1 MGLMFYLALM
11 LLIIGGIVVFTR
23 LPQLSGFVYAA
34 FGLMIFVT
42 YLLQGEVLES
52 SVVFFIMII
61 TSLIITL
68 QLFMNVDLEK
78 EFQKVYKRNM
88 TPVVTMMFTAFIL
101 GALGLVLYSEEKN
114 NKLVQVVKSSGL
126 AEESTLIFITGTMI
140 FMGIVMLVGMF
151 RND

>member
-1 MGLMFYLALM
+1 MGLMFYLAIT
-11 LLIIGGIVVFTR
+11 LLIVGGIVVFTR
-23 LPQLSGFVYAA
+23 LPQFAGFVYAA
-34 FGLMIFVT
+34 FGLVIFVA
-42 YLLQGEVLES
+42 YLIQGEILES
-52 SVVFFIMII
+52 SVVLFVMII

-101 GALGLVLYSEEKN
+101 GAIGLVVYSEEKN
-114 NKLVQVVKSSGL
+114 QRLVQIVKKTDLAFESSL
-126 AEESTLIFITGTMI
+126 VFVTGMLV
-140 FMGIVMLVGMF
+140 FMGVVMLIGMF

>member
-1 MGLMFYLALM
+1 MGLMFYLALV
-11 LLIIGGIVVFTR
+11 LLVVGGIVVFTR

-34 FGLMIFVT
+34 FALVSFVT
-42 YLLQGEVLES
+42 FLIKGETLES
-52 SVVFFIMII
+52 SIILFVMIVS
-61 TSLIITL
+61 SLIITL

-101 GALGLVLYSEEKN
+101 GCLGLVIFSVEK
-114 NKLVQVVKSSGL
+114 KGQLKFIPKTTDIAFESGFV
-126 AEESTLIFITGTMI
+126 FIVGSMI
-140 FMGIVMLVGMF
+140 LMGVLMLVGMF

>member
-1 MGLMFYLALM
+1 MGLMFYLAIT

-23 LPQLSGFVYAA
+23 LPQLAGFVYAA
-34 FGLMIFVT
+34 FGLVIFVA
-42 YLLQGEVLES
+42 YLIQGEILES
-52 SVVFFIMII
+52 SVVLFVMII

-88 TPVVTMMFTAFIL
+88 TPVITMMFTAFIL
-101 GALGLVLYSEEKN
+101 GAIGLVVYSEEKN
-114 NKLVQVVKSSGL
+114 QRLVQIVKKTNLAFESSL
-126 AEESTLIFITGTMI
+126 VFVTGMLV
-140 FMGIVMLVGMF
+140 FMGVVMLIGMF